1 MVRTVKMKNWIIIHH
16 FSSYLEHNDLIGIPA
31 RLDKET
37 NKLLP
42 KYSAAEEIQN
52 GDQFAYYCPAPKKV
66 VIGLFEIIDGPG
78 VFADDWNDSIHF
90 RMKPIFPVDLD
101 TNSVP
106 YHDLVNN
113 LNYFKDTEGNVLRG
127 PSASLK
133 LKGTIKSIDNEDF
146 NKILELYKKTEII
159 PQPEDSLHI
168 NMIKISHLQANQFQC
183 YSFVGSQERNRVYN
197 SVSDDEE
204 IYVSGATMED
214 LPSWLS
220 DIGNQLGTQQRIRY
234 IDNLWFFE
242 ESPGFYIPFAAIEH
256 EKDANLRG
264 VMDRFTGLNNTL
276 NSNKHLKEIDPIYFL
291 IAKDSNQAESY
302 ERKINEHG
310 EWRLFKRDHKF
321 FIFAKPEIENRTPK
335 YVQILTEHL
344 KSIPY
349 YEG

>member
-1 MVRTVKMKNWIIIHH
+1 MKYWIIIHH

-31 RLDKET
+31 KIDNETKE
-37 NKLLP
+37 LVP
-42 KYSAAEEIQN
+42 RYSATDEVQI
-52 GDQFAYYCPAPKKV
+52 GDQIAYYCPAPKKV
-66 VIGLFEIIDGPG
+66 IIGLFEIIDGPG
-78 VFADDWNDSIHF
+78 NFADNWDNSIHF
-90 RMKPIFPVDLD
+90 KIKPKYPVDLD

-113 LNYFKDTEGNVLRG
+113 LNYFKDTEGNVLSG

-133 LKGTIKSIDNEDF
+133 LKGTIKSIDKEDF
-146 NKILELYKKTEII
+146 DKILELYTKTEII

-168 NMIKISHLQANQFQC
+168 TMIKTSHLQASQFQC
-183 YSFVGSQERNRVYN
+183 YSFIGSQERNRVYS

-204 IYVSGATMED
+204 TYVSGAIMED

-220 DIGNQLGTQQRIRY
+220 EIGSQLGTQQRIRY

-276 NSNKHLKEIDPIYFL
+276 NSNKHLKDIDPLYF
-291 IAKDSNQAESY
+291 IVAGNSTQVESY

-321 FIFAKPEIENRTPK
+321 FIWSKPEIETRTPK

-344 KSIPY
+344 KSIP
-349 YEG
+349 